1 MARVQCNGGDCTSD
15 EIIITPVEYSWLKNL
30 AMDFQKEIIQI
41 LYVVDEDEKDDF
53 RVEIYL
59 R

>member
-1 MARVQCNGGDCTSD
+1 
-15 EIIITPVEYSWLKNL
+15 
-30 AMDFQKEIIQI
+30 MDFQKEIIQI

>member
-1 MARVQCNGGDCTSD
+1 MARVQCNGGDCTND

-30 AMDFQKEIIQI
+30 AMVQKEVIQI

-53 RVEIYL
+53 RWRFI
-59 R
+59 